1 MFVNEAKDL
10 ITPANGSSRTVIIG
24 GGTVGI
30 YAAHELAQHGR
41 EVVMIESGGHA
52 LENFAPESYA
62 SVGKPH
68 EGLRLGRIRNLGGA
82 SNLWGGQLVEF
93 QPVDFAG
100 RDWVP
105 DSQWPVTYPE
115 ISAYHQR
122 TYENLG
128 IASNLLNDRQVFT
141 HAGGAPPDFSEGLEL
156 FLTRWLKVP
165 SFSVAYAEALRANN
179 KIKVL
184 LHQTAVGFTAAN
196 GQISGVRI
204 VDRDG
209 KIQLIEGDCFILAAG
224 TIEISRLLLHAAA
237 TSGWDCPWRNNQN
250 VGAYFQDHPVG
261 RVATLEVLDQRRFFN
276 TFSTIIWSKHKFQPK
291 LRLTDETLRGTR
303 IMNIQAMMLFE
314 SSISENLIY
323 LKQFLK
329 AALYSRRLSGVGDLL
344 KNLRACGKHLLPLM
358 WKYVVENRVFVPGNS
373 QISLVIQSEQAPLRD
388 SHITIDPSVTDT
400 FGLPKVIL
408 NWRVGGEELASI
420 REFTLRCDRALQSA
434 GLARLNIAEDLIRLD
449 PQFLSSLRDNYHHVG
464 GARMGRSESDGVVD
478 RNLRVFGTTNLY
490 VAGAATFRSTSNAN
504 TTFTALAFITR
515 LVDHLTGNHN
525 GNSSR

>member
-128 IASNLLNDRQVFT
+128 IASNLLNDHQVFT

-156 FLTRWLKVP
+156 FLTRW
-165 SFSVAYAEALRANN
+165 
-179 KIKVL
+179 
-184 LHQTAVGFTAAN
+184 
-196 GQISGVRI
+196 
-204 VDRDG
+204 
-209 KIQLIEGDCFILAAG
+209 
-224 TIEISRLLLHAAA
+224 
-237 TSGWDCPWRNNQN
+237 
-250 VGAYFQDHPVG
+250 
-261 RVATLEVLDQRRFFN
+261 
-276 TFSTIIWSKHKFQPK
+276 
-291 LRLTDETLRGTR
+291 
-303 IMNIQAMMLFE
+303 
-314 SSISENLIY
+314 
-323 LKQFLK
+323 
-329 AALYSRRLSGVGDLL
+329 
-344 KNLRACGKHLLPLM
+344 
-358 WKYVVENRVFVPGNS
+358 
-373 QISLVIQSEQAPLRD
+373 
-388 SHITIDPSVTDT
+388 
-400 FGLPKVIL
+400 
-408 NWRVGGEELASI
+408 
-420 REFTLRCDRALQSA
+420 
-434 GLARLNIAEDLIRLD
+434 
-449 PQFLSSLRDNYHHVG
+449 
-464 GARMGRSESDGVVD
+464 
-478 RNLRVFGTTNLY
+478 
-490 VAGAATFRSTSNAN
+490 
-504 TTFTALAFITR
+504 
-515 LVDHLTGNHN
+515 
-525 GNSSR
+525 